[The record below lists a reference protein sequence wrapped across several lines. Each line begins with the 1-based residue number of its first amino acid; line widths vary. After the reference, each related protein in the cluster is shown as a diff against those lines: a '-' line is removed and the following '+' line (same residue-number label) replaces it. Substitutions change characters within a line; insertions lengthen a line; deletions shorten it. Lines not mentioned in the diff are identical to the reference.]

1 MDIFSVFTLCGGLA
15 FFLFGMHIMSSSLEK
30 IAGGKLE
37 LTLKKLTSNPFKS
50 LLLGAG
56 ITIAIQSSSAMTVM
70 LVGLVNSG
78 IMELGQ
84 TVGLIMGSNI
94 GTTLTAWIL
103 SMAGI
108 QGDNIFISMLKPENF
123 SPILALIGVIL
134 IMAAKSERKKD
145 TGSILCGFAILM
157 FGMELMKD
165 AMAPLTDMPGF
176 DSILT
181 RFNNPLLGVLVG
193 AAFTGIIQSS
203 AASVGILQAL
213 SLTGSITYGMAIPII
228 MGQNIG
234 TCVTALL
241 SSIGANKS
249 ARRVAAVHV
258 SFNLIGTVICLIVFY
273 GLNAIFRFPITGMSI
288 TPLAIAGVHSI
299 FNVVTTLMLLPFS
312 HQLVKLANLMVPSK
326 GSGREKT
333 VFLDERLMNSP
344 ILAVEQCR
352 EQVVTM
358 GLTAKSALLDSL
370 HLLSAYDQKLY
381 DKVEKQ
387 EQQLDRMDDELA
399 TALVKLSARE
409 LRVEDS
415 REIFELLHVIGDF
428 ERIGDHATNLAESA
442 AEMHR
447 NGYAFSEAAK
457 TELTTLFAALTE
469 ILELTM
475 HAFQQND
482 DQLAG
487 HVEPLEEVI
496 DDLTTEIR
504 NRHIRRLQDGECSIG
519 TGLVLTDIL
528 TNCERVSDHCSN
540 VGVCIIQIR
549 NSAFVVH
556 DYLTELKS
564 DKSDQAPSFVKE
576 FNQFHQKYR
585 LEA

>member
-78 IMELGQ
+78 IMELSQ

-108 QGDNIFISMLKPENF
+108 EGDNLLISLLKPENF

-134 IMAAKSERKKD
+134 IMAAKSEKKKD

-165 AMAPLTDMPGF
+165 AMAPLTDMPSF
-176 DSILT
+176 DSMLT

-234 TCVTALL
+234 TCVTA
-241 SSIGANKS
+241 
-249 ARRVAAVHV
+249 
-258 SFNLIGTVICLIVFY
+258 CY
-273 GLNAIFRFPITGMSI
+273 P
-288 TPLAIAGVHSI
+288 PLA
-299 FNVVTTLMLLPFS
+299 
-312 HQLVKLANLMVPSK
+312 
-326 GSGREKT
+326 
-333 VFLDERLMNSP
+333 P
-344 ILAVEQCR
+344 IE
-352 EQVVTM
+352 M
-358 GLTAKSALLDSL
+358 P
-370 HLLSAYDQKLY
+370 
-381 DKVEKQ
+381 
-387 EQQLDRMDDELA
+387 
-399 TALVKLSARE
+399 
-409 LRVEDS
+409 
-415 REIFELLHVIGDF
+415 
-428 ERIGDHATNLAESA
+428 AEWQ
-442 AEMHR
+442 R
-447 NGYAFSEAAK
+447 Y
-457 TELTTLFAALTE
+457 T
-469 ILELTM
+469 
-475 HAFQQND
+475 
-482 DQLAG
+482 
-487 HVEPLEEVI
+487 
-496 DDLTTEIR
+496 
-504 NRHIRRLQDGECSIG
+504 
-519 TGLVLTDIL
+519 
-528 TNCERVSDHCSN
+528 
-540 VGVCIIQIR
+540 
-549 NSAFVVH
+549 
-556 DYLTELKS
+556 
-564 DKSDQAPSFVKE
+564 
-576 FNQFHQKYR
+576 
-585 LEA
+585 

>member
-1 MDIFSVFTLCGGLA
+1 MDIFSIFTLCGGLA

-78 IMELGQ
+78 IMELSQ

-108 QGDNIFISMLKPENF
+108 QGDNLWLSMLKPENF
-123 SPILALIGVIL
+123 SPILALVGVIL
-134 IMAAKSERKKD
+134 IMAAKSDRKKD

-165 AMAPLTDMPGF
+165 AMAPLTEMPGF
-176 DSILT
+176 DSMLT

-213 SLTGSITYGMAIPII
+213 SITGSITYGMAIPII

-241 SSIGANKS
+241 SSIGTNKN

-258 SFNLIGTVICLIVFY
+258 SFNLLGTVFCLIGFY
-273 GLNAIFRFPITGMSI
+273 GLNAIFHFPITVLPI

-299 FNVVTTLMLLPFS
+299 FNVVTTLILLPFS
-312 HQLVKLANLMVPSK
+312 RQLVLLANLMVPDK
-326 GSGREKT
+326 GGNEET
-333 VFLDERLMNSP
+333 VFLDERLMNAP

-352 EQVVTM
+352 EQAVTM
-358 GLTAKSALLDSL
+358 GNIAKHALLDSL
-370 HLLSAYDQKLY
+370 QLIRNYDPQLY
-381 DKVEKQ
+381 DRVELQ

-399 TALVKLSARE
+399 TALVQLSSRE
-409 LRVEDS
+409 LRVEES

-442 AEMHR
+442 SALHKS
-447 NGYAFSEAAK
+447 GSSFSEAAK

-475 HAFQQND
+475 QAFDKND
-482 DQLAG
+482 DHLAA

-504 NRHIRRLQDGECSIG
+504 NRHIRRLQEGECSIDI
-519 TGLVLTDIL
+519 GLVLTDIL

-540 VGVCIIQIR
+540 IGVCIIQIR
-549 NSAFVVH
+549 NSAFEVH

-564 DKSDQAPSFVKE
+564 DQSQQAPSFVQE
-576 FNQFHQKYR
+576 FSQFQKKYR

>member
-1 MDIFSVFTLCGGLA
+1 MDIFSIFTLCGGLA

-78 IMELGQ
+78 IMELSQ

-108 QGDNIFISMLKPENF
+108 QGDNLWLSMLKPENF
-123 SPILALIGVIL
+123 SPILALVGVIL
-134 IMAAKSERKKD
+134 IMAAKSDRKKD

-165 AMAPLTDMPGF
+165 AMAPLTEMPGF
-176 DSILT
+176 DSMLT

-213 SLTGSITYGMAIPII
+213 SITGSITYGMAIPII

-241 SSIGANKS
+241 SSIGTNKN

-258 SFNLIGTVICLIVFY
+258 SFNLLGTVFCLIGFY
-273 GLNAIFRFPITGMSI
+273 GLNAIFHFPITVLPI

-299 FNVVTTLMLLPFS
+299 FNVVTTLILLPFS
-312 HQLVKLANLMVPSK
+312 RQLVLLANLMVPDK
-326 GSGREKT
+326 GGNEET
-333 VFLDERLMNSP
+333 VFLDERLMNAP

-352 EQVVTM
+352 EQAVTM
-358 GLTAKSALLDSL
+358 GNIAKHALLDSL
-370 HLLSAYDQKLY
+370 QLIRNYDPQLY
-381 DKVEKQ
+381 DRVELQ

-399 TALVKLSARE
+399 TALVQLSSRE
-409 LRVEDS
+409 LRVEES

-442 AEMHR
+442 SALHKS
-447 NGYAFSEAAK
+447 GSSFSEAAK

-475 HAFQQND
+475 HAFDKND
-482 DQLAG
+482 DHLAA

-504 NRHIRRLQDGECSIG
+504 NRHIRRLQEGECSIDI
-519 TGLVLTDIL
+519 GLVLTDIL

-540 VGVCIIQIR
+540 IGVCIIQIR
-549 NSAFVVH
+549 NSAFEVH

-564 DKSDQAPSFVKE
+564 DQSQQAPSFVQE
-576 FNQFHQKYR
+576 FSQFQKKYR
-585 LEA
+585 LET

>member
-1 MDIFSVFTLCGGLA
+1 MDIFSIFTLCGGLA

-78 IMELGQ
+78 IMELSQ

-108 QGDNIFISMLKPENF
+108 QGDNLWLSMLKPENF
-123 SPILALIGVIL
+123 SPILALVGVIL
-134 IMAAKSERKKD
+134 IMAAKSDRKKD

-165 AMAPLTDMPGF
+165 AMAPLTEMPGF
-176 DSILT
+176 DSMLT

-213 SLTGSITYGMAIPII
+213 SITGSITYGMAIPII

-241 SSIGANKS
+241 SSIGTNKN

-258 SFNLIGTVICLIVFY
+258 SFNLLGTVFCLIGFY
-273 GLNAIFRFPITGMSI
+273 GLNAIFHFPITVLPI

-299 FNVVTTLMLLPFS
+299 FNVVTTLILLPFS
-312 HQLVKLANLMVPSK
+312 RQLVLLANLMVPDK
-326 GSGREKT
+326 GGNEET
-333 VFLDERLMNSP
+333 VFLDERLMNAP

-352 EQVVTM
+352 EQAVTM
-358 GLTAKSALLDSL
+358 GNIAKHALLDSL
-370 HLLSAYDQKLY
+370 QLIRNYDPQLY
-381 DKVEKQ
+381 DRVELQ

-399 TALVKLSARE
+399 TALVQLSSRE
-409 LRVEDS
+409 LRVEES

-442 AEMHR
+442 SALHKS
-447 NGYAFSEAAK
+447 GSSFSEAAK

-475 HAFQQND
+475 QAFDKND
-482 DQLAG
+482 DHQAA

-504 NRHIRRLQDGECSIG
+504 NRHIRRLQEGECSIDI
-519 TGLVLTDIL
+519 GLVLTDIL

-540 VGVCIIQIR
+540 IGVCIIQIR
-549 NSAFVVH
+549 NSAFEVH

-564 DKSDQAPSFVKE
+564 DQSQQAPSFVQE
-576 FNQFHQKYR
+576 FSQFQKKYR

>member
-1 MDIFSVFTLCGGLA
+1 MDIFSIFTLCGGLA

-78 IMELGQ
+78 IMELSQ

-108 QGDNIFISMLKPENF
+108 QGDNLWLSMLKPENF

-134 IMAAKSERKKD
+134 IMAAKSDRKKD

-165 AMAPLTDMPGF
+165 AMAPLTEMPGF
-176 DSILT
+176 DSMLT

-213 SLTGSITYGMAIPII
+213 SITGSITYGMAIPII

-241 SSIGANKS
+241 SSIGTNKN

-258 SFNLIGTVICLIVFY
+258 SFNLLGTVFCLIGFY
-273 GLNAIFRFPITGMSI
+273 GLNAIFHFPITVLPI

-299 FNVVTTLMLLPFS
+299 FNIVTTLILLPFS
-312 HQLVKLANLMVPSK
+312 RQLVLLANLMVPDK
-326 GSGREKT
+326 GGNEET
-333 VFLDERLMNSP
+333 VFLDERLMNAP
-344 ILAVEQCR
+344 ILAVEQCH
-352 EQVVTM
+352 EQAVTM
-358 GLTAKSALLDSL
+358 GNIAKHALLDSL
-370 HLLSAYDQKLY
+370 QLIHNYDPQLY
-381 DKVEKQ
+381 DRVELQ
-387 EQQLDRMDDELA
+387 EQQLDRMDDDLA
-399 TALVKLSARE
+399 TALVQLSSRE
-409 LRVEDS
+409 LRVEES

-442 AEMHR
+442 SELHK
-447 NGYAFSEAAK
+447 NGSSFSEAAK

-475 HAFQQND
+475 HAFDKND
-482 DQLAG
+482 DHLAA

-504 NRHIRRLQDGECSIG
+504 NRHIRRLQEGECSIDI
-519 TGLVLTDIL
+519 GLVLTDIL

-540 VGVCIIQIR
+540 IGVCIIQIR
-549 NSAFVVH
+549 NSAFEVH

-564 DKSDQAPSFVKE
+564 DQSQQAPSFVQE
-576 FNQFHQKYR
+576 FSQFQKKYR